1 MTNNQVKKKRRPYRV
16 YAFHSLQ
23 QALLISQAIQ
33 DKNNGR
39 PFKRILLA
47 NAIKKS
53 PSGTDFRDLLSSSF
67 KYGLTLGTEKADSI
81 SLTEL
86 GQSIV
91 KSRDATEK
99 SKGLREAALKADLF
113 RKIYERYDNGKLPQ
127 EQFLKNVL
135 EVDFHVPP
143 ENREEV
149 ARLIKENG
157 IFAGIIR
164 DVSGSPYV
172 MIEGEQVTPP
182 EVEPT
187 EVAEVAEG
195 AEVPVSA
202 EAPKAERKIFVGHG
216 KNMKPVQQL
225 EKVLQQFKIP
235 YIVAEEEPNRG
246 RPISV
251 KVAELMRE
259 CSAAILVF
267 TSDEEFKDLQGN
279 TIWRP
284 SENVIDER
292 GAASILYGDRM
303 VIFKEEG
310 IDLPTNFRD
319 IGYISFEKDRL
330 NAKGLELIKELVALG
345 FLRVTV

>member
-1 MTNNQVKKKRRPYRV
+1 ME
-16 YAFHSLQ
+16 
-23 QALLISQAIQ
+23 QALLVSQAIQ

-47 NAIKKS
+47 DAIHKK
-53 PSGTDFRDLLSSSF
+53 PSSTDFRDLLSSSL
-67 KYGLTLGTEKADSI
+67 KYGLTSGTEKAESI
-81 SLTEL
+81 TLTEL
-86 GQSIV
+86 GQSLV
-91 KSRDATEK
+91 KPRDPAEKSR
-99 SKGLREAALKADLF
+99 GLRRAALQPEVF
-113 RKIYERYDNGKLPQ
+113 RSIYERYNNGKLPQ
-127 EQFLKNVL
+127 GQFLKNVF
-135 EVDFHVPP
+135 EVDFHIAP
-143 ENREEV
+143 ENSEEV
-149 ARLIKENG
+149 ARLVAENG

-172 MIEGEQVTPP
+172 MIEAEQVAPV

-187 EVAEVAEG
+187 EVAEGVEVPKP
-195 AEVPVSA
+195 AEVPRG
-202 EAPKAERKIFVGHG
+202 ERKIFIGHG

-235 YIVAEEEPNRG
+235 YVIAMEEPNRG

-251 KVAELMRE
+251 KVADSMRE
-259 CSAAILVF
+259 CSAAILLF
-267 TSDEEFKDLQGN
+267 TCDEEFKDSQGN

-292 GAASILYGDRM
+292 GAASILYGNRI

-310 IDLPTNFRD
+310 VDLPTNFRD

-330 NAKGLELIKELVALG
+330 DAKGLELIKELVALG
-345 FLRVTV
+345 FLKVTV